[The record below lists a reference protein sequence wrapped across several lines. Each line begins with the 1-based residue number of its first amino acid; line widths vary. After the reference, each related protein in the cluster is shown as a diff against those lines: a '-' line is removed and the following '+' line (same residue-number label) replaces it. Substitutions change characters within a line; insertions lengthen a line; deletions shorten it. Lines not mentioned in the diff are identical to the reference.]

1 MSLPAGKMNKICM
14 RIQFVVTGGDAPS
27 KPIVGVVLICDFSDT
42 ILLTISTTL
51 EILILEIHPVPL
63 DRCCKAAAACEGGPC
78 PINGVWEHG
87 CALFWECWARSHP
100 TALNRR
106 CAVCKL
112 SFPIV
117 VALAREANKKNDRN
131 LPISYNFKARACKA
145 VRNTQL
151 HYQQGFYI
159 RYYF

>member
-42 ILLTISTTL
+42 VLLTISTTL

-63 DRCCKAAAACEGGPC
+63 DRCCKAAAACEGGPY
-78 PINGVWEHG
+78 PINGVCEHG
-87 CALFWECWARSHP
+87 SMCALCVLFWECWARSHP

-131 LPISYNFKARACKA
+131 LPISYNFKELTLIIHPSPAFIPAR
-145 VRNTQL
+145 
-151 HYQQGFYI
+151 
-159 RYYF
+159 